1 MIAKNHATHGQPLR
15 HRKFKGI
22 AFDFAGDWTK
32 NGQPRF
38 FIVSGVTENNCW
50 SSPGLLPTR
59 LGIEHQPSE
68 FPEFRHGW
76 VFLLHGCKTSRP
88 QSMPQSLAV

>member
-15 HRKFKGI
+15 NRKFKGV

-38 FIVSGVTENNCW
+38 FIVSG
-50 SSPGLLPTR
+50 LLRQLETTKSKE
-59 LGIEHQPSE
+59 LK
-68 FPEFRHGW
+68 F
-76 VFLLHGCKTSRP
+76 
-88 QSMPQSLAV
+88 